1 MKLIDKDALSMELMN
16 EVLNAYAK
24 ADFRFAHALNV
35 FQGLIDK
42 APTVEERKHGHWED
56 IDLDTSVCSVCK
68 KPQEYETKYC
78 PECGA
83 KMEMTMMNKYI
94 QQFLD
99 DNDLQAGERFYILDK
114 DYKKMFNKTFYI
126 NKNATGTDDILLD
139 NNHFAIY
146 SDTLL
151 YLLTG
156 IAFIKKKPFCPKYGE
171 MVYYVTVSG
180 YIQEVRFDTDS
191 TLHQLLRKAGKL
203 YRSEEEAKR
212 YLDKDYKDLII
223 QEEE

>member
-1 MKLIDKDALSMELMN
+1 
-16 EVLNAYAK
+16 
-24 ADFRFAHALNV
+24 
-35 FQGLIDK
+35 
-42 APTVEERKHGHWED
+42 
-56 IDLDTSVCSVCK
+56 
-68 KPQEYETKYC
+68 
-78 PECGA
+78 
-83 KMEMTMMNKYI
+83 MNKYI

-156 IAFIKKKPFCPKYGE
+156 IAFIKKKPFYPKYGE

-203 YRSEEEAKR
+203 YRSGEEAIR
-212 YLDKDYKDLII
+212 HLDKDHKDLII

>member
-1 MKLIDKDALSMELMN
+1 
-16 EVLNAYAK
+16 
-24 ADFRFAHALNV
+24 
-35 FQGLIDK
+35 
-42 APTVEERKHGHWED
+42 
-56 IDLDTSVCSVCK
+56 
-68 KPQEYETKYC
+68 
-78 PECGA
+78 
-83 KMEMTMMNKYI
+83 MNKYI

-156 IAFIKKKPFCPKYGE
+156 IAFVKKIPYRPKVND
-171 MVYYVTVSG
+171 VYYCVTPERTIARSFFSPTSILDCML
-180 YIQEVRFDTDS
+180 Y
-191 TLHQLLRKAGKL
+191 KAGKL
-203 YRSEEEAKR
+203 YRTFKEAER
-212 YLDKDYKDLII
+212 HLDKDYKDLII

>member
-1 MKLIDKDALSMELMN
+1 
-16 EVLNAYAK
+16 
-24 ADFRFAHALNV
+24 
-35 FQGLIDK
+35 
-42 APTVEERKHGHWED
+42 
-56 IDLDTSVCSVCK
+56 
-68 KPQEYETKYC
+68 
-78 PECGA
+78 
-83 KMEMTMMNKYI
+83 MNKYI

-156 IAFIKKKPFCPKYGE
+156 IAFVKKIPFYPEYGE
-171 MVYYVTVSG
+171 IFYYVTVLG
-180 YIQEVRFDTDS
+180 GIQEARFDKDC